1 MENIDNE
8 LRLDKKYIQNNF
20 GYSLEEEL
28 KEPTKDNIVLN
39 IVYRYLLTYIM
50 SINSNFRGNM
60 QELKQYLL
68 SKEEYVNAFKWAQFK
83 QLYNMIEYD
92 TDDVLKDV
100 KDIIVYELKL
110 LDLNGWQKAYG
121 GSK

>member
-1 MENIDNE
+1 MDEK
-8 LRLDKKYIQNNF
+8 LKLDKKYIQNNF
-20 GYSLEEEL
+20 GYALEEEL

-39 IVYRYLLTYIM
+39 IVYKYLLTYIM
-50 SINSNFRGNM
+50 SINNKYRGKM
-60 QELKQYLL
+60 TELKEYLT
-68 SKEEYVNAFKWAQFK
+68 SKEDFVDSFKWAQFK

-100 KDIIVYELKL
+100 KDILVYELGL

-121 GSK
+121 GGK